1 MRFRTKPLTKRQVA
15 GIQAHYMNMD
25 SSFRLRDQLRAA
37 THQVILDS
45 AERVFERG
53 IARARMEDIAAEA
66 GVAVGTLYNHFA
78 DRQALLNAVIE
89 ARRTELSA
97 AIAAAIMGT
106 GKEPF
111 PRRLESFMLAALEL
125 IRRHRGFF
133 FAAWQWEEGGLP
145 SPLRHSMLRELY
157 AQAET
162 LAREGM
168 AAGYLTEGDAE
179 LYSIGIVGLIR
190 GVTGAMAVGEIE
202 LPLKQLCV
210 GLVRCFLEGA
220 ARK

>member
-1 MRFRTKPLTKRQVA
+1 
-15 GIQAHYMNMD
+15 MNMD
-25 SSFRLRDQLRAA
+25 SSFRLRDKLRAT
-37 THQVILDS
+37 THKVILDS

-53 IARARMEDIAAEA
+53 IAKARMEDIAAEA

-97 AIAAAIMGT
+97 AIEAAVTGT
-106 GKEPF
+106 KEEPF
-111 PRRLESFMLAALEL
+111 PNRLESFILATLEL
-125 IRRHRGFF
+125 IERHRAFF
-133 FAAWQWEEGGLP
+133 FAAWQWEEGGLH
-145 SPLRHSMLRELY
+145 SPLRHSMLKELY
-157 AQAET
+157 AHAET

-168 AAGYLTEGDAE
+168 AAGCLLEKDAE
-179 LYSIGIVGLIR
+179 FCSIAIVGLIR
-190 GVTGAMAVGEIE
+190 GVTGAMAVGEIK
-202 LPLKQLCV
+202 LPLQQLCA